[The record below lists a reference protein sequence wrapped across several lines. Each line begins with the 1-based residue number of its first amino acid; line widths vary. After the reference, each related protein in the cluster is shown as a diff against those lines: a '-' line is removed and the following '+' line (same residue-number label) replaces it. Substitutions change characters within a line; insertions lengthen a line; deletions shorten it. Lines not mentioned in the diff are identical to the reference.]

1 MATNR
6 LNLVYAIKDGAGIS
20 IEDVESGLKCG
31 CVCPACGEP
40 LVAKK
45 GTQVMHHFAHHSGSN
60 CEYGYETSLHLMA
73 KAILSTAKTI
83 VTPKVYVY
91 FPNSAKEKQLCCDSR
106 EIPVDKVELEQNYGN
121 VVPDVVVHSGRRKF
135 FLEIYVTHAV
145 DKDKISKLKTA
156 DISTMEIDLRKVE
169 RTISYM
175 DLQRI
180 LLEDNEQKRWI
191 YNSVADKKLRKC
203 YAFSERIPLVIHGF
217 AIHTKYCPI
226 KSRIW
231 HGKSYANFIDDCT
244 GCPYQI
250 LYHTTE
256 DESLQGEI
264 LCSGRYKIA
273 TLQDLARVTSRT
285 KQFGDVEVS
294 ISRDRKGEFEPQL
307 PKKNQTSVS
316 QDIEKKFCPCTQKK

>member
-20 IEDVESGLKCG
+20 IEDADRGLKCG

-45 GTQVMHHFAHHSGSN
+45 GTKVMHHFAHHSGSN

-91 FPNSAKEKQLCCDSR
+91 FPNSTKEKQLCCDSR
-106 EIPVDKVELEQNYGN
+106 AIPVDKVELEQNYGN
-121 VVPDVVVHSGRRKF
+121 VVPDVVVYSGGRKF

-145 DKDKISKLKTA
+145 DREKISKLKTA
-156 DISTMEIDLRKVE
+156 GISTMEIDLSKVE
-169 RTISYM
+169 QTISYE

-191 YNSVADKKLRKC
+191 YNSVADKKLRKY
-203 YAFSERIPLVIHGF
+203 YAFSERIQLVIHGF

-250 LYHTTE
+250 LYHTAE
-256 DESLQGEI
+256 DDRSQGEI

-285 KQFGDVEVS
+285 KQS
-294 ISRDRKGEFEPQL
+294 GE
-307 PKKNQTSVS
+307 
-316 QDIEKKFCPCTQKK
+316 

>member
-20 IEDVESGLKCG
+20 IEDVDSGSKCG

-45 GTQVMHHFAHHSGSN
+45 GTKVMHHFAHHSGSN

-91 FPNSAKEKQLCCDSR
+91 FPNSTKEKQLCCDSQ
-106 EIPVDKVELEQNYGN
+106 EITVDKVELEQNYGN

-145 DKDKISKLKTA
+145 NKEKISKLKTA
-156 DISTMEIDLRKVE
+156 DISTMEIDLSKVE
-169 RTISYM
+169 RTISYK

-191 YNSVADKKLRKC
+191 YNSVADKKLRKY

-250 LYHTTE
+250 LYHTAE
-256 DESLQGEI
+256 DDRSQGEI

-285 KQFGDVEVS
+285 KQS
-294 ISRDRKGEFEPQL
+294 GE
-307 PKKNQTSVS
+307 
-316 QDIEKKFCPCTQKK
+316 

>member
-20 IEDVESGLKCG
+20 IEDVDSGLKCG

-45 GTQVMHHFAHHSGSN
+45 GTKVMHHFAHHSGSN

-91 FPNSAKEKQLCCDSR
+91 FPNSTKEKQLCCDSQ
-106 EIPVDKVELEQNYGN
+106 EITVDKVELEQNYGN

-145 DKDKISKLKTA
+145 NKEKISKLKTA
-156 DISTMEIDLRKVE
+156 DISTMEIDLSKVE
-169 RTISYM
+169 RTISYK

-191 YNSVADKKLRKC
+191 YNSVADKKLRKY

-231 HGKSYANFIDDCT
+231 HGKSYANFIDDCS

-250 LYHTTE
+250 LYHTAE
-256 DESLQGEI
+256 DDRSQEEI

-285 KQFGDVEVS
+285 KQS
-294 ISRDRKGEFEPQL
+294 GE
-307 PKKNQTSVS
+307 
-316 QDIEKKFCPCTQKK
+316 

>member
-20 IEDVESGLKCG
+20 IEDVDSGLKCG
-31 CVCPACGEP
+31 CVCPACGDP

-45 GTQVMHHFAHHSGSN
+45 GTKVMHHFAHHSGSN

-91 FPNSAKEKQLCCDSR
+91 FPNSTKEKQLCCDSQ
-106 EIPVDKVELEQNYGN
+106 EITVDKVELEQNYGN
-121 VVPDVVVHSGRRKF
+121 IVPDVVVHSGRRKF

-145 DKDKISKLKTA
+145 NKEKISKLKTA
-156 DISTMEIDLRKVE
+156 DISTMEIDLSKVE
-169 RTISYM
+169 RTISYE

-191 YNSVADKKLRKC
+191 YNSVADKKLRKY

-231 HGKSYANFIDDCT
+231 HGKSYANFIDDCS

-250 LYHTTE
+250 LYHTAE
-256 DESLQGEI
+256 DDRSQEEI

-285 KQFGDVEVS
+285 KQS
-294 ISRDRKGEFEPQL
+294 GE
-307 PKKNQTSVS
+307 
-316 QDIEKKFCPCTQKK
+316 

>member
-6 LNLVYAIKDGAGIS
+6 LNLVYAVKDGAGIS
-20 IEDVESGLKCG
+20 IEDADRGLKCG

-45 GTQVMHHFAHHSGSN
+45 GTKVMHHFAHHSGSN

-91 FPNSAKEKQLCCDSR
+91 FPNSTKEKQLCCDSR

-145 DKDKISKLKTA
+145 DREKISKLKTA
-156 DISTMEIDLRKVE
+156 DISTMEIDLSKVE
-169 RTISYM
+169 RTISYN

-191 YNSVADKKLRKC
+191 YNSVADKKLRKY

-250 LYHTTE
+250 LYHTAE
-256 DESLQGEI
+256 DESSQGEI

-285 KQFGDVEVS
+285 KQS
-294 ISRDRKGEFEPQL
+294 GE
-307 PKKNQTSVS
+307 
-316 QDIEKKFCPCTQKK
+316 

>member
-20 IEDVESGLKCG
+20 IEDVDSGLKCG
-31 CVCPACGEP
+31 CVCPACGDP

-45 GTQVMHHFAHHSGSN
+45 GTKVMHHFAHHSGSN

-91 FPNSAKEKQLCCDSR
+91 FPNSTKEKQLCCDSQ
-106 EIPVDKVELEQNYGN
+106 EITVDKVELEQNYGN
-121 VVPDVVVHSGRRKF
+121 IVPDVVVHSGRRKF

-145 DKDKISKLKTA
+145 NKEKISKLKTA
-156 DISTMEIDLRKVE
+156 DISTMEIDLSKVE
-169 RTISYM
+169 RTISYK

-191 YNSVADKKLRKC
+191 YNSVADKKLRKY

-231 HGKSYANFIDDCT
+231 HGKSYANFIDDCS

-250 LYHTTE
+250 LYHTAE
-256 DESLQGEI
+256 DDRSQEEI

-285 KQFGDVEVS
+285 KQS
-294 ISRDRKGEFEPQL
+294 GE
-307 PKKNQTSVS
+307 
-316 QDIEKKFCPCTQKK
+316 